1 VIVEQCASEEL
12 AHIACS
18 KSNCRMS
25 MFLVNEL
32 SVDDQPRKQLRVT
45 ERSNLFAALS
55 RWWK

>member
-1 VIVEQCASEEL
+1 
-12 AHIACS
+12 
-18 KSNCRMS
+18 